1 MALLPPY
8 SHVSKV
14 RTKNQETDQASE
26 IIMLARRIVAKY
38 VTKTTALAMFG
49 TTVVLSILQ
58 VLFTYLGELGELK
71 PDYNAWQALVYV
83 LWGAPRYLYEI
94 LPISALIGAVI
105 GLGSLATSSEL
116 IVMRSVGVSL
126 WRIVGWVMRSALLLI
141 ILSFALSEWVIPYT
155 NEKAQSVKSH
165 RSVAALGEVK
175 GYWSREGQRFIYI
188 DYANSQGNLRD
199 IQVVDFDQNY
209 YLQSLINAQQGQFI
223 KNGQWALKKA
233 EQMDILAAG
242 NAIKTDHEEQSLS
255 LALQPKYVHM
265 VTLDPE
271 DLSPS
276 QLISFM
282 RYMDEYSQVPKTYQL
297 AFWQKVASPFS
308 LIALVL
314 VACSFIFGPLR
325 QQSMG
330 FRLVIALFIGL
341 SFYYLQDFLGY
352 ASLVYSPSPAWF
364 VLVPI
369 LLMFGAGSYLLYRA
383 R

>member
-1 MALLPPY
+1 
-8 SHVSKV
+8 
-14 RTKNQETDQASE
+14 
-26 IIMLARRIVAKY
+26 MLARRIVAKY

-71 PDYNAWQALVYV
+71 PDYNAWQALIYV

-116 IVMRSVGVSL
+116 IVMRSVGISL

-155 NEKAQSVKSH
+155 NEKAQSIKSH

-188 DYANSQGNLRD
+188 DYANSQGNLKD

-209 YLQSLINAQQGQFI
+209 YLQSLINAQQGQFV
-223 KNGQWALKKA
+223 KDGQWALKKA

-242 NAIKTDHEEQSLS
+242 NAIETNHDEQSLS

-297 AFWQKVASPFS
+297 AFWQKIASPFS

>member
-1 MALLPPY
+1 
-8 SHVSKV
+8 
-14 RTKNQETDQASE
+14 
-26 IIMLARRIVAKY
+26 MLARRIVAKY

-49 TTVVLSILQ
+49 TTIVLSVLQ
-58 VLFTYLGELGELK
+58 ILFTYLGELGELK
-71 PDYNAWQALVYV
+71 PDYNAWQAFIYV

-105 GLGSLATSSEL
+105 GLGALASNSEL
-116 IVMRSVGVSL
+116 IVMRSVGISL

-141 ILSFALSEWVIPYT
+141 VLSFALSEWVVPYT

-188 DYANSQGNLRD
+188 DYANSQGYLRD
-199 IQVVDFDQNY
+199 IQVVDFNKDY
-209 YLQSLINAQQGQFI
+209 HLQSLINAEQGKFI
-223 KNGQWALKKA
+223 QDGQWTLQKA
-233 EQMDILAAG
+233 SQMDILTDG
-242 NAIKTDHEEQSLS
+242 NSILNNHDQQSLG

-308 LIALVL
+308 LITLVL

-341 SFYYLQDFLGY
+341 GFYYLQDFLGY
-352 ASLVYSPSPAWF
+352 ASLVYAPSPAWF
-364 VLVPI
+364 VLMPI
-369 LLMFGAGSYLLYRA
+369 ILMFGAGSYLLYRA